1 MTGRGPAEPIAHRV
15 GPEEYEARL
24 AAELAADLI
33 RQAVLGC
40 SQNESR
46 HPDASVLVR
55 WANQVAKEWAETRH
69 AKIQQARERDA
80 EWRSQQQSKPII
92 GTDLSPYD
100 TSEDALRR

>member
-1 MTGRGPAEPIAHRV
+1 MNGRGPAEPIAHRV

-55 WANQVAKEWAETRH
+55 WAHQVAKEWAETRRT
-69 AKIQQARERDA
+69 KIEEARARDA
-80 EWRSQQQSKPII
+80 EWRAKTDQPII
-92 GTDLSPYD
+92 GTNLAPYNPGD
-100 TSEDALRR
+100 EALKR